1 MKVVILAG
9 GLGTRIAEESDFKP
23 KPLITI
29 GDKPI
34 LWHIMKLYSYYNFN
48 DFIICCGYKGDL
60 IKDFFYNYSVANSDI
75 EINTKKNSI
84 ELIKSNLEDWRI
96 KLIDTGDDVQT
107 GGRLKRIKNYIEND
121 DKFLMTY
128 GDGLANVDLNNLV
141 NFHNKHN
148 KLVTLTGVS
157 PKPRFGSIDFTED
170 MTIMILKKNPMV
182 KLDMLMEDFLL
193 FHQKYLVT

>member
-107 GGRLKRIKNYIEND
+107 GGRLR
-121 DKFLMTY
+121 
-128 GDGLANVDLNNLV
+128 
-141 NFHNKHN
+141 
-148 KLVTLTGVS
+148 KL
-157 PKPRFGSIDFTED
+157 
-170 MTIMILKKNPMV
+170 
-182 KLDMLMEDFLL
+182 KL
-193 FHQKYLVT
+193 Y